1 MPADDT
7 TKILSRSVTPNATEM
22 LASHRCA
29 SPAAVLLPEHHPL
42 ESEDLLLLI
51 LQHAVP
57 DFDYDTNVPAPDRSN
72 LRLLHS
78 TASRLL
84 DGLGGGF
91 NENRLDRFLAAEAAI
106 SDGVLVGEIGRGGG
120 SNSAPCGAGG
130 AGDASVP
137 RKRPKKKPTSKLA
150 ALPLSGKSKR
160 MQKSKS
166 RLNPSVDY
174 SKTPKAPKGTIKKS
188 SLGAR
193 TPAGPNVS
201 KMKVSQGS
209 KMAKK
214 PIEKFSSFG
223 AAFRDARKR
232 LGTGKFFTY
241 KGKKYKDLE
250 EKYRIEHIKRSDVE
264 SGETKSSVIYQ
275 ELMDMFK
282 EISIFI
288 DLIAERLSE
297 LETD

>member
-1 MPADDT
+1 MAESYLE
-7 TKILSRSVTPNATEM
+7 KRKRILKE
-22 LASHRCA
+22 
-29 SPAAVLLPEHHPL
+29 
-42 ESEDLLLLI
+42 
-51 LQHAVP
+51 QKK
-57 DFDYDTNVPAPDRSN
+57 
-72 LRLLHS
+72 
-78 TASRLL
+78 
-84 DGLGGGF
+84 
-91 NENRLDRFLAAEAAI
+91 RFEAKKMT
-106 SDGVLVGEIGRGGG
+106 
-120 SNSAPCGAGG
+120 GG

-150 ALPLSGKSKR
+150 ALPLSGKSTR
-160 MQKSKS
+160 MRKSKS

-241 KGKKYKDLE
+241 KGKKY
-250 EKYRIEHIKRSDVE
+250 STV
-264 SGETKSSVIYQ
+264 TKS
-275 ELMDMFK
+275 ELKGMTLK
-282 EISIFI
+282 EY
-288 DLIAERLSE
+288 LNKLKKKGK
-297 LETD
+297 

>member
-1 MPADDT
+1 MAESYLE
-7 TKILSRSVTPNATEM
+7 KRKRILKE
-22 LASHRCA
+22 
-29 SPAAVLLPEHHPL
+29 
-42 ESEDLLLLI
+42 
-51 LQHAVP
+51 QKK
-57 DFDYDTNVPAPDRSN
+57 
-72 LRLLHS
+72 
-78 TASRLL
+78 
-84 DGLGGGF
+84 
-91 NENRLDRFLAAEAAI
+91 RFEAKKMT
-106 SDGVLVGEIGRGGG
+106 
-120 SNSAPCGAGG
+120 GG

-174 SKTPKAPKGTIKKS
+174 SKTPKAPKGTIKRG

-193 TPAGPNVS
+193 NPAGPNVS

-241 KGKKYKDLE
+241 KGKKY
-250 EKYRIEHIKRSDVE
+250 STV
-264 SGETKSSVIYQ
+264 TKS
-275 ELMDMFK
+275 ELKGMSLKDYLNK
-282 EISIFI
+282 
-288 DLIAERLSE
+288 LKKKGK
-297 LETD
+297 

>member
-1 MPADDT
+1 MAESYLE
-7 TKILSRSVTPNATEM
+7 KRKRILKE
-22 LASHRCA
+22 
-29 SPAAVLLPEHHPL
+29 
-42 ESEDLLLLI
+42 
-51 LQHAVP
+51 QKK
-57 DFDYDTNVPAPDRSN
+57 
-72 LRLLHS
+72 
-78 TASRLL
+78 
-84 DGLGGGF
+84 
-91 NENRLDRFLAAEAAI
+91 RFEAKKMT
-106 SDGVLVGEIGRGGG
+106 
-120 SNSAPCGAGG
+120 GG

-150 ALPLSGKSKR
+150 ALPISGKSIR
-160 MQKSKS
+160 MRKSKS

-241 KGKKYKDLE
+241 KGKKY
-250 EKYRIEHIKRSDVE
+250 STV
-264 SGETKSSVIYQ
+264 TKS
-275 ELMDMFK
+275 ELKGMTLREYLNK
-282 EISIFI
+282 
-288 DLIAERLSE
+288 LKKKGK
-297 LETD
+297 

>member
-1 MPADDT
+1 MAESYLE
-7 TKILSRSVTPNATEM
+7 KRKRILKE
-22 LASHRCA
+22 
-29 SPAAVLLPEHHPL
+29 
-42 ESEDLLLLI
+42 
-51 LQHAVP
+51 QKK
-57 DFDYDTNVPAPDRSN
+57 
-72 LRLLHS
+72 
-78 TASRLL
+78 
-84 DGLGGGF
+84 
-91 NENRLDRFLAAEAAI
+91 RFEAKKMT
-106 SDGVLVGEIGRGGG
+106 
-120 SNSAPCGAGG
+120 GG
-130 AGDASVP
+130 AGDGNVP

-150 ALPLSGKSKR
+150 ALPISGKSIR
-160 MQKSKS
+160 MRKSKS

-241 KGKKYKDLE
+241 KGKKY
-250 EKYRIEHIKRSDVE
+250 STV
-264 SGETKSSVIYQ
+264 TKS
-275 ELMDMFK
+275 ELKGMTLREYLNK
-282 EISIFI
+282 
-288 DLIAERLSE
+288 LKKKGK
-297 LETD
+297 

>member
-1 MPADDT
+1 MAESYLE
-7 TKILSRSVTPNATEM
+7 KRKRILKE
-22 LASHRCA
+22 
-29 SPAAVLLPEHHPL
+29 
-42 ESEDLLLLI
+42 
-51 LQHAVP
+51 QKK
-57 DFDYDTNVPAPDRSN
+57 
-72 LRLLHS
+72 
-78 TASRLL
+78 
-84 DGLGGGF
+84 
-91 NENRLDRFLAAEAAI
+91 RFEA
-106 SDGVLVGEIGRGGG
+106 RKMT
-120 SNSAPCGAGG
+120 GG

-150 ALPLSGKSKR
+150 ALPLSGKSTR
-160 MQKSKS
+160 MRKSKS

-193 TPAGPNVS
+193 TPAGPNIS

-241 KGKKYKDLE
+241 KGKKY
-250 EKYRIEHIKRSDVE
+250 STV
-264 SGETKSSVIYQ
+264 TKS
-275 ELMDMFK
+275 ELKGMTLREYLNK
-282 EISIFI
+282 
-288 DLIAERLSE
+288 LKKKGK
-297 LETD
+297 

>member
-1 MPADDT
+1 MAESYLE
-7 TKILSRSVTPNATEM
+7 KRKRILKE
-22 LASHRCA
+22 
-29 SPAAVLLPEHHPL
+29 
-42 ESEDLLLLI
+42 
-51 LQHAVP
+51 QKK
-57 DFDYDTNVPAPDRSN
+57 
-72 LRLLHS
+72 
-78 TASRLL
+78 
-84 DGLGGGF
+84 
-91 NENRLDRFLAAEAAI
+91 RFEA
-106 SDGVLVGEIGRGGG
+106 RKMT
-120 SNSAPCGAGG
+120 GG

-150 ALPLSGKSKR
+150 ALPLSGKSTR
-160 MQKSKS
+160 MRKSKS

-241 KGKKYKDLE
+241 KGKKY
-250 EKYRIEHIKRSDVE
+250 STV
-264 SGETKSSVIYQ
+264 TKS
-275 ELMDMFK
+275 ELKGMTLREYLNK
-282 EISIFI
+282 
-288 DLIAERLSE
+288 LKKKGK
-297 LETD
+297 

>member
-1 MPADDT
+1 MAESYLE
-7 TKILSRSVTPNATEM
+7 KRKRILKE
-22 LASHRCA
+22 
-29 SPAAVLLPEHHPL
+29 
-42 ESEDLLLLI
+42 
-51 LQHAVP
+51 QKK
-57 DFDYDTNVPAPDRSN
+57 
-72 LRLLHS
+72 
-78 TASRLL
+78 
-84 DGLGGGF
+84 
-91 NENRLDRFLAAEAAI
+91 RFEAKKMT
-106 SDGVLVGEIGRGGG
+106 
-120 SNSAPCGAGG
+120 GG

-150 ALPLSGKSKR
+150 ALPLSGKSTR

-241 KGKKYKDLE
+241 KGKKY
-250 EKYRIEHIKRSDVE
+250 STV
-264 SGETKSSVIYQ
+264 TKS
-275 ELMDMFK
+275 ELKGMSLKDYLNK
-282 EISIFI
+282 
-288 DLIAERLSE
+288 LKKKGK
-297 LETD
+297 

>member
-1 MPADDT
+1 MAESYLE
-7 TKILSRSVTPNATEM
+7 KRKRILKE
-22 LASHRCA
+22 
-29 SPAAVLLPEHHPL
+29 
-42 ESEDLLLLI
+42 
-51 LQHAVP
+51 QKK
-57 DFDYDTNVPAPDRSN
+57 
-72 LRLLHS
+72 
-78 TASRLL
+78 
-84 DGLGGGF
+84 
-91 NENRLDRFLAAEAAI
+91 RFEAKKMT
-106 SDGVLVGEIGRGGG
+106 
-120 SNSAPCGAGG
+120 GG

-150 ALPLSGKSKR
+150 ALPISGKSKR

-241 KGKKYKDLE
+241 KGKKY
-250 EKYRIEHIKRSDVE
+250 STV
-264 SGETKSSVIYQ
+264 TKS
-275 ELMDMFK
+275 ELKGMSLKDYLNK
-282 EISIFI
+282 
-288 DLIAERLSE
+288 LKKKGK
-297 LETD
+297 

>member
-1 MPADDT
+1 MAE
-7 TKILSRSVTPNATEM
+7 SY
-22 LASHRCA
+22 
-29 SPAAVLLPEHHPL
+29 L
-42 ESEDLLLLI
+42 EK
-51 LQHAVP
+51 
-57 DFDYDTNVPAPDRSN
+57 
-72 LRLLHS
+72 
-78 TASRLL
+78 
-84 DGLGGGF
+84 
-91 NENRLDRFLAAEAAI
+91 
-106 SDGVLVGEIGRGGG
+106 
-120 SNSAPCGAGG
+120 
-130 AGDASVP
+130 
-137 RKRPKKKPTSKLA
+137 RKRILAQQKKRAKQRELAKKTTIGPEKDIVRTRAKKKPTSKLA

-241 KGKKYKDLE
+241 KGKKY
-250 EKYRIEHIKRSDVE
+250 STV
-264 SGETKSSVIYQ
+264 TKS
-275 ELMDMFK
+275 ELKGMTLREYLNK
-282 EISIFI
+282 
-288 DLIAERLSE
+288 LKKKGK
-297 LETD
+297 